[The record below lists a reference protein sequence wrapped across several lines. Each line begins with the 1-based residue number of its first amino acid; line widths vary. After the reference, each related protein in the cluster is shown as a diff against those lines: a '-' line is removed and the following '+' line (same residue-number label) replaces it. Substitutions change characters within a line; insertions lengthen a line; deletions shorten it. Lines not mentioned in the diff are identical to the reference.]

1 MTALRRMRW
10 WDIDPVTALE
20 HALFDDPWSA
30 EMFWDEL
37 AQTTTRTY
45 VVATDGDE
53 IAGYAGLAAMPD
65 EAYVQTIAVAP
76 AHQRK
81 GLGATLLTML
91 LDDAKQRGLP
101 RVGLEVRTDNAP
113 AIALYE
119 RFGFQREGVKRMI
132 AFRDG
137 EFVDGLMMARLRP

>member
-1 MTALRRMRW
+1 MIRRLRW
-10 WDIDPVTALE
+10 WDLDEVLRLE

-37 AQTTTRTY
+37 AQGDTRTY
-45 VVATDGDE
+45 VVATDGDA

-76 AHQRK
+76 THQRQ
-81 GLGATLLTML
+81 GVGTVLLTHL
-91 LDDAKQRGLP
+91 LDDATKRGLAK
-101 RVGLEVRTDNAP
+101 VGLEVRVDNAP

-119 RFGFQREGVKRMI
+119 RFGFSAVAVRKRYYQPSGTD
-132 AFRDG
+132 AL
-137 EFVDGLMMARLRP
+137 VMMR

>member
-1 MTALRRMRW
+1 VTALRRMRW

-45 VVATDGDE
+45 VVATDGDD
-53 IAGYAGLAAMPD
+53 IVGYAGLAAMPD
-65 EAYVQTIAVAP
+65 EAYVQTIAVVP
-76 AHQRK
+76 THRRQ
-81 GLGATLLTML
+81 GLGKTLLTTLM
-91 LDDAKQRGLP
+91 DDAKQRGLP

-119 RFGFQREGVKRMI
+119 RFGFHGIAVRKRYYQPSGADALVM
-132 AFRDG
+132 
-137 EFVDGLMMARLRP
+137 VTS